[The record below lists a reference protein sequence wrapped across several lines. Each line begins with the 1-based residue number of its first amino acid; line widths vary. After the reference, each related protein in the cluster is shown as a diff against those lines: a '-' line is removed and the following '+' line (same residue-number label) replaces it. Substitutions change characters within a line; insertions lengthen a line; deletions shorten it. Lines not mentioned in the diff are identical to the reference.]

1 MSSPAPAGSA
11 QVIIRPIQTS
21 DLDAL
26 LVMNNAAVPA
36 VGELTLA
43 KLRDL
48 IAMASHSLTA
58 ERDGKPLG
66 FLLCLPEGTSY
77 ASRNYRWLSGQLDR
91 FAYVDRICL
100 APGARNQGIG
110 ESLYQSV
117 IAALTP
123 EDGPVVCEVN
133 TRPDNPGSRR
143 FHARIGFR
151 EIGTADY
158 GDMAVVFLQHD
169 AAMKE
174 I

>member
-1 MSSPAPAGSA
+1 
-11 QVIIRPIQTS
+11 
-21 DLDAL
+21 
-26 LVMNNAAVPA
+26 MNNAAVPA

-43 KLRDL
+43 KLQDL
-48 IAMASHSLTA
+48 LAMASHALVAAAPDST
-58 ERDGKPLG
+58 PMG
-66 FLLCLPEGTSY
+66 FLLCLPGGTSY
-77 ASRNYRWLSGQLDR
+77 TSRNYLWLSNRLER

-100 APGARNQGIG
+100 SGVSRNKGIG
-110 ESLYQSV
+110 EELYRHL
-117 IAALTP
+117 INGLTP

-169 AAMKE
+169 AAAQGMQDK
-174 I
+174 